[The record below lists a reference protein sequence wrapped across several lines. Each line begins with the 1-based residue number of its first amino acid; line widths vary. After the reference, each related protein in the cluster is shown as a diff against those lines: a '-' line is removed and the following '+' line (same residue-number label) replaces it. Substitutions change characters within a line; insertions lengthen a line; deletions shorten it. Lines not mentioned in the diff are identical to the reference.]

1 MADLFSRKLRR
12 EHEDLRDKYEDLED
26 KYEDLQGQH
35 DRLVHETGEQTNIRI
50 SYIEEEIESMNKR
63 VEKLATDS
71 YEIHSEVREI
81 RESVGEMRT
90 ALSDIV
96 ALYKAILLK
105 YGFGNITP
113 AELEER
119 SRHARTKH
127 VIEGEPGDEIIEALR
142 KERESRAKSGR
153 STDALP
159 RSRTVPPRAPSR
171 GGAPPPPPPP
181 TPPDRMSAVDE
192 LHRLSE
198 EQRASEADPESLAKR
213 LATRASRDDRV
224 GRVAQRDMGR
234 MDSIDRDTE
243 GEFTRSLP
251 RKDVTARE
259 PDERDRGGDWEAMD
273 GPPPKGS
280 EDRGNAR
287 KSRLHDLLEPE

>member
-1 MADLFSRKLRR
+1 VADLFSRKLKK
-12 EHEDLRDKYEDLED
+12 EHEDLRDKYDSLED

-96 ALYKAILLK
+96 ALYKAILMK

-119 SRHARTKH
+119 ARQARTKH
-127 VIEGEPGDEIIEALR
+127 VITGDPGDEIIDALR
-142 KERESRAKSGR
+142 KEKESRAKSGR
-153 STDALP
+153 STDSLP
-159 RSRTVPPRAPSR
+159 RSRTVPPRAPSS
-171 GGAPPPPPPP
+171 GTTTPPPPPPH
-181 TPPDRMSAVDE
+181 PDDMSAVDE
-192 LHRLSE
+192 LHRMSE
-198 EQRASEADPESLAKR
+198 EQRAQDADPESLAKR

-224 GRVAQRDMGR
+224 GRVAKRDMGR
-234 MDSIDRDTE
+234 MESIDRGTE

-251 RKDVTARE
+251 RKDVTPRSSE
-259 PDERDRGGDWEAMD
+259 DRGGGGDWEAMAD
-273 GPPPKGS
+273 PPPERDG
-280 EDRGNAR
+280 DRGR
-287 KSRLHDLLEPE
+287 VKKPRLEDLLDPE